1 MQDTIIQHQMLL
13 VIFSTNAYL
22 VLPIKGPMLKAMRGK
37 NRKPKLWLLF
47 SKIYILL
54 GKMRKHIASLM
65 IIKWQMRNSENKFQS
80 YLEKNELQRAEVIK
94 KYLLKNERMSLKTDG
109 DERMG
114 RKAFHGE
121 MD

>member
-1 MQDTIIQHQMLL
+1 MLL

-109 DERMG
+109 DERTG